1 MKLGASLASC
11 TVFAVVLSAAAF
23 AKDTH
28 SGNFT
33 LTESARVGTTQLQPG
48 DYKAEWSG
56 PADNLQISIIQHG
69 QTVATTQGHIKN
81 LQQPAPYSAVTEST
95 LPDQTKKVDEIE
107 FHRSTEALQVGG
119 E

>member
-1 MKLGASLASC
+1 
-11 TVFAVVLSAAAF
+11 VFAVVLSAAAF

-28 SGNFT
+28 SGKFT
-33 LTESARVGTTQLQPG
+33 LTDSAKVGATELQPG

-56 PADNLQISIIQHG
+56 PADNLQVSIIQHG

-81 LQQPAPYSAVTEST
+81 LEQPAPYSAVTEST
-95 LPDQTKKVDEIE
+95 LADQTKQVDEIE
-107 FHRSTEALQVGG
+107 FNRSTEALLVGG